1 MNKVTVINKEIGIQP
16 VLSFGNTTGDA
27 AMANYTIGKNP
38 YKSLAFMLCCDDLER
53 ENGKLSKAQD
63 MYNLCEEF
71 NWIPVS
77 MKNDWKTIYAD
88 GVTYI
93 GKKAA
98 EPAAEETEEPAA
110 EQVEEQ
116 VEEPAEEEEELDNA
130 A

>member
-1 MNKVTVINKEIGIQP
+1 
-16 VLSFGNTTGDA
+16 
-27 AMANYTIGKNP
+27 
-38 YKSLAFMLCCDDLER
+38 
-53 ENGKLSKAQD
+53 
-63 MYNLCEEF
+63 
-71 NWIPVS
+71 

>member
-1 MNKVTVINKEIGIQP
+1 
-16 VLSFGNTTGDA
+16 
-27 AMANYTIGKNP
+27 
-38 YKSLAFMLCCDDLER
+38 
-53 ENGKLSKAQD
+53 

-77 MKNDWKTIYAD
+77 MKNDWKTIYAE

-116 VEEPAEEEEELDNA
+116 VEEPAEEEEALDNA